1 MGMTSVML
9 FQQIVQQYKN
19 NNYYLITGG
28 KIWNKATIQNNAA
41 VAKNI
46 AI

>member
-19 NNYYLITGG
+19 RNNNYYLITGG
-28 KIWNKATIQNNAA
+28 LWNKATIQNNAA
-41 VAKNI
+41 
-46 AI
+46 